1 MQLLDLPLDI
11 FKIVVA
17 FTVRELGLK
26 ESMKARLTCR
36 ILADEILDAVIKT
49 GVIEEVVSPESPQI
63 RLVRISYHYDVI
75 ARYLYHRVCT
85 DDPVTHAWIV
95 TIRETCRTLAQ
106 QTNSEKN
113 TERVELLQRSA
124 CLCLAVNAVYSVFGI
139 LSGDAKD
146 DRIELEGDTSAN
158 RFALAVWL
166 GDMTLVESFTQEMDP
181 DPRSFFGR
189 PSWAA
194 AAQGHVHILQF
205 LLNRGALPYNPTFS
219 EGYAFLPSKSSLTVA
234 AYMGHENI
242 TRLYL
247 QPPHYCPEVR
257 KEEGSAIMY
266 AAQGNQPATLKCL
279 LEHYQSISTPL
290 EYLRTIDGALVWSC
304 RRGAAKSVR
313 ILLDLG
319 ADVNESDRGPRSC
332 LQLAAVA
339 GDTQVVKMLLI
350 AGASLEPDSWIH
362 CRTST
367 ESVQRRRQKSALVEA
382 RARDNHEITR
392 LIANAS
398 RAE

>member
-1 MQLLDLPLDI
+1 MQLLDLSLEI
-11 FKIVVA
+11 FKIVVG

-36 ILADEILDAVIKT
+36 ILADRILDAVIKN
-49 GVIEEVVSPESPQI
+49 GVIEEVASRHV
-63 RLVRISYHYDVI
+63 RRMRISYHYDVI

-85 DDPVTHAWIV
+85 DDPVTHAWIM

-106 QTNSEKN
+106 HTNSEKN
-113 TERVELLQRSA
+113 TERVKLLQRSA
-124 CLCLAVNAVYSVFGI
+124 CLCLAVNAGSSVFEI
-139 LSGDAKD
+139 LNGNEKD
-146 DRIELEGDTSAN
+146 DRKEFEGEVSAN
-158 RFALAVWL
+158 CFAIAAWL
-166 GDMTLVESFTQEMDP
+166 GDMTLVESFSQEMDP

-194 AAQGHVHILQF
+194 AAQGHVHISQF
-205 LLNRGALPYNPTFS
+205 LLNRGALPYNPKFS
-219 EGYAFLPSKSSLTVA
+219 EGFDFQLSKSPLGVA

-257 KEEGSAIMY
+257 REEVTAIGY
-266 AAQGNQPATLKCL
+266 AGQGNQPATLTCL
-279 LEHYQSISTPL
+279 VEHYKSISTSL
-290 EYLRTIDGALVWSC
+290 EYLDAIDGALVWSC

-319 ADVNESDRGPRSC
+319 ADVNESDQGPRSC

-350 AGASLEPDSWIH
+350 AGASLEPGSWIH
-362 CRTST
+362 RRTST
-367 ESVQRRRQKSALVEA
+367 RSVQKRRRMSALAEA

-392 LIANAS
+392 LLNNAS